1 MILLGDFEAL
11 VGALKS
17 VLGVFWAGMNNHMMS
32 LTILYLTFDEG
43 IQTGGFT
50 VNMVIVLN
58 EPLASFTVI
67 GTEYNNTS
75 WFINYLPHD

>member
-1 MILLGDFEAL
+1 
-11 VGALKS
+11 
-17 VLGVFWAGMNNHMMS
+17 MNNHMMS

-75 WFINYLPHD
+75 